1 MLGKAALATV
11 GEGRR
16 PTTSQGFQ
24 APPPCAINLSSVGRE
39 PAERFQGGNKM
50 INRISRREFLGTTA
64 IGLGAIAF
72 GVSSAHAQDKIKLR
86 LSSPATP
93 TDQRAL
99 SLIEI
104 FGPAIS
110 GFAEFEPHWNATLF
124 KQGTEL
130 EAISRGNLEM
140 SIASAQE
147 LSTIYPEWSIF
158 AAGYLHRDAEHQK
171 KVFAADF
178 MNDMKK
184 KVEDELGV
192 KLLTVM
198 YLGRRQLNLKGDKEI
213 KTPAD
218 MAGIKLRMPS
228 AESWQFLGKAL
239 GANPVPIA
247 FTEIYTALQTGAVD
261 GQDNPL
267 PSTRDSKFYEVTD
280 QIVLTS
286 HLVDLNY
293 LAISK
298 KVWDGLTPEQQA
310 TMQKAAD
317 DAAEAGRQKQLA
329 LEAELEQFFK
339 DKGLK
344 VYTPDVEAFRTHV
357 QKAYL
362 ESDLAKSWPEGL
374 VDKINA
380 L

>member
-1 MLGKAALATV
+1 MTRTMDRRRFLRATALAV
-11 GEGRR
+11 AAAGI
-16 PTTSQGFQ
+16 P
-24 APPPCAINLSSVGRE
+24 
-39 PAERFQGGNKM
+39 
-50 INRISRREFLGTTA
+50 
-64 IGLGAIAF
+64 
-72 GVSSAHAQDKIKLR
+72 GVRATKALAQDKITLR

-93 TDQRAL
+93 GDQRAVAL
-99 SLIEI
+99 TEV
-104 FGPAIS
+104 FAPAVN
-110 GFAEFEPHWNATLF
+110 GFATFEPHWNAELF

-130 EAISRGNLEM
+130 EAIARGNLEM
-140 SIASAQE
+140 SITSAQE
-147 LSTIYPEWSIF
+147 LATIYPEWSIF
-158 AAGYLHRDAEHQK
+158 TAGYLHRDAEHQK

-178 MNDMKK
+178 MEPMKK

-198 YLGRRQLNLKGDKEI
+198 YLGRRQLNLRTDKEI

-218 MAGIKLRMPS
+218 LAGVKLRMPGTD
-228 AESWQFLGKAL
+228 AWQFLGSAL

-247 FTEIYTALQTGAVD
+247 FTEIYTALQTGAID

-267 PSTRDSKFYEVTD
+267 PTDKDSKFYEVTK

-293 LAISK
+293 LAFSK
-298 KVWDGLTPEQQA
+298 KVWDGLTPDQQA
-310 TMQKAAD
+310 TVQKAAD
-317 DAAEAGRQKQLA
+317 DAAESGRQKQLK
-329 LEAELEQFFK
+329 LETELEQFFK

-344 VYTPDVEAFRTHV
+344 VYAPDLEAFRSHV

-362 ESDLAKSWPEGL
+362 ESQFAKDWPEGM

>member
-1 MLGKAALATV
+1 MNFRIDRRRFLGGTALAV
-11 GEGRR
+11 AAGALPVFGAR
-16 PTTSQGFQ
+16 P
-24 APPPCAINLSSVGRE
+24 SV
-39 PAERFQGGNKM
+39 
-50 INRISRREFLGTTA
+50 
-64 IGLGAIAF
+64 
-72 GVSSAHAQDKIKLR
+72 AQDKITLR

-93 TDQRAL
+93 TDQRAVAL
-99 SLIEI
+99 TEV
-104 FGPAIS
+104 FGPAVKD
-110 GFAEFEPHWNATLF
+110 FANFEPHWNATLF

-130 EAISRGNLEM
+130 EAIARDNLEM

-147 LSTIYPEWSIF
+147 LATIYPEWSIF
-158 AAGYLHRDAEHQK
+158 TAGYLHRDAEHQK

-178 MNDMKK
+178 MEPMKK

-198 YLGRRQLNLKGDKEI
+198 YLGRRQVNLRGDKEI

-218 MAGIKLRMPS
+218 MAGIKLRMPGTD
-228 AESWQFLGKAL
+228 AWQFLGSAL
-239 GANPVPIA
+239 GANPVPMA
-247 FTEIYTALQTGAVD
+247 FTEVYTALQTGAID

-267 PSTRDSKFYEVTD
+267 PTVRDSKFYEVTN

-293 LAISK
+293 LAFSK
-298 KVWDGLTPEQQA
+298 AVWDKMTAEQQA
-310 TMQKAAD
+310 AVQKAAD
-317 DAAEAGRQKQLA
+317 DAAESGRQQQLK

-344 VYTPDVEAFRTHV
+344 VYTPDVDAFRSHV

-362 ESDLAKSWPEGL
+362 ESDFAKNWPEGM

>member
-1 MLGKAALATV
+1 MTMTTTRRGLMAGAAAIFAV
-11 GEGRR
+11 G
-16 PTTSQGFQ
+16 
-24 APPPCAINLSSVGRE
+24 LSLHGAVG
-39 PAERFQGGNKM
+39 A
-50 INRISRREFLGTTA
+50 
-64 IGLGAIAF
+64 
-72 GVSSAHAQDKIKLR
+72 DKITIR
-86 LSSPATP
+86 MSTPATE
-93 TDQRAL
+93 TDQRAVAL
-99 SLIEI
+99 ASV
-104 FGPAIS
+104 FGPAIAD
-110 GFAEFEPHWNATLF
+110 FATYEPHYNASLF

-130 EAISRGNLEM
+130 EAIARGNLEM

-147 LSTIYPEWSIF
+147 LATIYPEFSIF
-158 AAGYLHRDAEHQK
+158 TAGYLHRDAEHQK

-178 MNDMKK
+178 MDPLKQ
-184 KVEDELGV
+184 KVEEGLGV
-192 KLLTVM
+192 KLLAVM
-198 YLGRRQLNLKGDKEI
+198 YLGRRQLNLRTDKEI

-218 MAGIKLRMPS
+218 LAGVKLRMPGS
-228 AESWQFLGKAL
+228 DAWQFLGKAL
-239 GANPVPIA
+239 GASPVPVA
-247 FTEIYTALQTGAVD
+247 FTEIYTALQTGAID

-267 PSTRDSKFYEVTD
+267 PTNRDSKFYEVTK

-293 LAISK
+293 IAFSK

-310 TMQKAAD
+310 TVQKAAD

-329 LEAELEQFFK
+329 LEVELEQFFK

-344 VYTPDVEAFRTHV
+344 VYAPDVDAFRAQV

-362 ESDLAKSWPEGL
+362 ESDFAKTWPEGM